1 MNEKN
6 KRERKKQQKRN
17 LIYKTFI
24 DLLQKE
30 GYDKLSTNHISEEA
44 KIGIGTIYRH
54 FPEGK
59 AAIAKGYFE
68 YIKDKIIDEEF
79 FRQASEKGLSEFFQ
93 LLISKHLK
101 VYRGN
106 LEAFLAYEQALLSN
120 KELFKN
126 HGISVYEFAKETVKK
141 LRKGSDSYQNI
152 PEERF
157 IKGFLLIYNIIEAI
171 THRHLAIIP
180 MFKSDEDLIKY
191 LTNVV
196 LFSIQ
201 YLQNSL

>member
-6 KRERKKQQKRN
+6 RRERKKQQKRN

-54 FPEGK
+54 FPGGK

-79 FRQASEKGLSEFFQ
+79 FKQASEKGLSEFFQ

-101 VYRGN
+101 VYRDN

-141 LRKGSDSYQNI
+141 LREGNDSYQNI

-157 IKGFLLIYNIIEAI
+157 IKGFLLIYNIIEAL

-180 MFKSDEDLIKY
+180 MFKSDEELIKY

-201 YLQNSL
+201 YLQSSL

>member
-6 KRERKKQQKRN
+6 RRERKKQQKRN

-79 FRQASEKGLSEFFQ
+79 FRQASEKDLSEFFQ

-101 VYRGN
+101 VYRDN

-141 LRKGSDSYQNI
+141 LREGNDSYQNI

-157 IKGFLLIYNIIEAI
+157 IKGFLLIYNIIEAL

-180 MFKSDEDLIKY
+180 MFKSDEELIKY

-201 YLQNSL
+201 YLQSSL

>member
-79 FRQASEKGLSEFFQ
+79 FRQASEKDLSEFFQ

-101 VYRGN
+101 VYRDN

>member
-30 GYDKLSTNHISEEA
+30 GYDKLSTNHISDGA

-68 YIKDKIIDEEF
+68 HIKDKIIDEEF
-79 FRQASEKGLSEFFQ
+79 FRQASEKDLSEFFQ

-101 VYRGN
+101 VYRDN

-126 HGISVYEFAKETVKK
+126 HSISVYEFAKETVKK
-141 LRKGSDSYQNI
+141 LREGNDSYQNI

-157 IKGFLLIYNIIEAI
+157 IKGFLLVYNIIEAI
-171 THRHLAIIP
+171 THRHLVIIP
-180 MFKSDEDLIKY
+180 MFKSDEELIKY

-201 YLQNSL
+201 YLQSSL